1 MSPLGTANVDELR
14 KSDERARALAQR
26 VFDRPVILEAG
37 AGTGKTTA
45 LVARV
50 LSWCLGVGWDRAV
63 TAIAGD
69 AEGIDQVAS
78 TVLGGVVAI
87 TFTEKAAAEM
97 SQRQSQWQKEQAPL
111 LESQLENLSGL
122 RGRQEQQLEMKLK
135 DSKEIEGVIR
145 NKRERRM
152 KQIDDAFKSYE
163 SWVRDTMTIEP
174 SPWLQIIAA
183 FTSDRG

>member
-1 MSPLGTANVDELR
+1 MNLGLPRPN
-14 KSDERARALAQR
+14 RAIALDLAH
-26 VFDRPVILEAG
+26 LEALKPI
-37 AGTGKTTA
+37 AI
-45 LVARV
+45 
-50 LSWCLGVGWDRAV
+50 DAV
-63 TAIAGD
+63 
-69 AEGIDQVAS
+69 
-78 TVLGGVVAI
+78 
-87 TFTEKAAAEM
+87 AAEM
-97 SQRQSQWQKEQAPL
+97 SQRQSQWQNEQAPR
-111 LESQLENLSGL
+111 LEHQLENLNGL

-163 SWVRDTMTIEP
+163 AWVRDTMTIEP